1 MPSIQP
7 MMTVTPSPCLVFT
20 SPNYSWV
27 GNKNS
32 FFPWSIGNCPSY
44 FRRVTIT
51 SKSNPELCW
60 LIPHFPLAQ
69 RCHLVTIRPG
79 KMLDTLCECCDLGL
93 PLADIIESA
102 KNGTVAP
109 APSPLP
115 PLPWQVKLVEHC
127 SPGWSLLK
135 PSENT
140 NIWPL
145 IWYVSI

>member
-1 MPSIQP
+1 M
-7 MMTVTPSPCLVFT
+7 
-20 SPNYSWV
+20 
-27 GNKNS
+27 
-32 FFPWSIGNCPSY
+32 
-44 FRRVTIT
+44 
-51 SKSNPELCW
+51 
-60 LIPHFPLAQ
+60 
-69 RCHLVTIRPG
+69 TIRPG

-145 IWYVSI
+145 I